1 MAEKSRRASRGADR
15 VVALPLRRASAPSL
29 RAPELDAVLGR
40 LSALQVSLSPTA
52 RRIAAF
58 VLANAAEVVHMSVT
72 EVAERTQSS
81 EGSVV
86 GLCQQLGARGFQQL
100 KIALA
105 RDLVQPVQFIHE
117 DLGRDDPAATVLEKI
132 FASNIQALQDTLKVL
147 DAAQMARAV
156 AAILAARRVEVYG
169 IGSAA
174 PVAEDAN
181 YRLMRIGIE
190 TKVVVDSHVQAISAS
205 LVGPGVATVTISH
218 SGSTIETVTATR
230 LAKKAGATTICITN
244 YGKSPLVAHADIVL
258 HTMARETQFR
268 TEAMTSRIAQL
279 AIVDALIACLALAT
293 YDRAVDTIAHTF
305 EVLAD
310 KRYQQEQLRP
320 GAQLF
325 GGEAPWREPAARHS
339 GRPDCPYAIGSCTTT
354 K

>member
-1 MAEKSRRASRGADR
+1 MKNPTAAKSRPASRQTGAVLSLSPR
-15 VVALPLRRASAPSL
+15 RTGAHVLRPTPL
-29 RAPELDAVLGR
+29 DGVLGR
-40 LSALQVSLSPTA
+40 LSALRAGLSPTA
-52 RRIAAF
+52 RRIAEF
-58 VLANAAEVVHMSVT
+58 VLANASDVVEMSVT
-72 EVAERTQSS
+72 EVAERTHSS

-117 DLGRDDPAATVLEKI
+117 DLSRDDTTATVLEKI
-132 FASNIQALQDTLKVL
+132 FASGIQALQDTLKVL

-156 AAILAARRVEVYG
+156 NAILKSQRVEVYG

-174 PVAEDAN
+174 PIAEDAN

-205 LVGPGVATVTISH
+205 LTGPRVVTITISH

-244 YGKSPLVAHADIVL
+244 YGKSPLLTHADIVL
-258 HTMARETQFR
+258 HTMAKETRFR

-279 AIVDALIACLALAT
+279 AIVDALIASLALAT
-293 YDRAVDTIAHTF
+293 YDRSVDTIAKTF
-305 EVLAD
+305 DVLST
-310 KRYQQEQLRP
+310 KR
-320 GAQLF
+320 F
-325 GGEAPWREPAARHS
+325 
-339 GRPDCPYAIGSCTTT
+339 
-354 K
+354 